1 MSLGDK
7 KGQWASWRMMFP
19 PIKDLFNAG
28 LFLPVR
34 KQFSKRGSAQLQ
46 DHVLFLSF
54 VEKNV
59 LTGFELDTAGD
70 DSSDC
75 TSKRICLD
83 KSSLTTQLTRQFDK
97 N

>member
-46 DHVLFLSF
+46 GHAWFILAQVKIEEWYDNCGLFF
-54 VEKNV
+54 
-59 LTGFELDTAGD
+59 
-70 DSSDC
+70 
-75 TSKRICLD
+75 
-83 KSSLTTQLTRQFDK
+83 
-97 N
+97 